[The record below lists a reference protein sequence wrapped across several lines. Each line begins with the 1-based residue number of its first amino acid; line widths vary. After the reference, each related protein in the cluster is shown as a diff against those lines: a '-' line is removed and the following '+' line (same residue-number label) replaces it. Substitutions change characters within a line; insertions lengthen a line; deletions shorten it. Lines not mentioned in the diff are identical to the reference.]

1 MSSQQ
6 AARHFAADIA
16 SDSSNCK
23 HVFSPPRIFDDFT
36 ACGMRTNW
44 MCCERFLFVEVILVW
59 LGSYKKSWQGALRAS
74 V

>member
-36 ACGMRTNW
+36 ACEMRTNW
-44 MCCERFLFVEVILVW
+44 TWRERSLW
-59 LGSYKKSWQGALRAS
+59 S
-74 V
+74 VRTIQHARESGHSAND